1 VRKIT
6 AFQPDLIE
14 PGKGYWRKFKTM
26 KRKLMLSLAI
36 FIAAIMTLQT
46 IQTSHAQKRAAPAKS
61 VQVEAQT
68 KTQIQTE
75 TQTQQKSGAVRL
87 PPGGGPPPP
96 PPPSIDPNPRA
107 EVKESAEQAVKG
119 GEDVKAP
126 YATGSEVEPNNTSG
140 TATALTFTP
149 TAITTAAIN
158 PGGDIDF
165 YTFTAPAGS
174 RVWVETD
181 TGGTQNAGATSR
193 DTVMDLLAADGT
205 TVIENDD
212 DDGTGNG
219 GDGTVE
225 TGLASMIAGR
235 TLTTGGTYFIRV
247 QAFSATAIVNP
258 YRLFVSLTNVA
269 ATAEVE
275 ANDTAATANVANS
288 PALRSGSIGVAGDVD
303 YYSVSCNAGDTVYF
317 PVDADPERD
326 GTGTDLVVEF
336 RDPADAILLSVD
348 SSITGSV
355 PNPAAEGANYTVPAA
370 GTYFVKVRHF
380 SATGTGTYD
389 IHIVNT
395 TAATSPLIISELRVR
410 GPSGANDEY
419 IEVYNNSDTST
430 TVASQVGSGF
440 AIAASDATVRCT
452 IPNGTVIP
460 GRGHYLCTNS
470 VAYSLGGYATGDAT
484 YTTDIPD
491 NAGVALF
498 NNNVPANFILA
509 NRLDAVGSTSE
520 ANTLYKEG
528 TGYPTLTPFSIDYA
542 FVRDACGQQGSITN
556 LTPCPLTTGVADTG
570 NNATD
575 FYFVDTNGTSAG
587 AGQRLGS
594 PGPENL
600 ASPIQRNASFAV
612 GIPDICVAGSL
623 PPNQIRD
630 LTSVPAQNSTFG
642 SIELR
647 RTVVNNTGANVT
659 RMRFRVTQQTT
670 FPAPSGT
677 ADLRS
682 RTTADTTDNFSNQP
696 CGTGTSVITIL
707 GTTLEQPPSQPN
719 GGAFNG
725 TLSVGTV
732 TLGTPIPPGNSVIV
746 RFLWGVQQTGKFR
759 VGLNIEVL
767 P

>member
-1 VRKIT
+1 LAI
-6 AFQPDLIE
+6 
-14 PGKGYWRKFKTM
+14 
-26 KRKLMLSLAI
+26 SLAI
-36 FIAAIMTLQT
+36 FLVSQT
-46 IQTSHAQKRAAPAKS
+46 IQLGHAQKKVPLQSPRAA
-61 VQVEAQT
+61 
-68 KTQIQTE
+68 
-75 TQTQQKSGAVRL
+75 
-87 PPGGGPPPP
+87 
-96 PPPSIDPNPRA
+96 NPRA
-107 EVKESAEQAVKG
+107 EVKETNNTPVTVKG
-119 GEDVKAP
+119 SGRAPRP
-126 YATGSEVEPNNTSG
+126 YATGSETEPNDTSG

-149 TAITTAAIN
+149 TAISTGAIN

-165 YTFTAPAGS
+165 YTFTALAGS

-181 TGGTQNAGATSR
+181 TGGVQNAGATSR

-219 GDGTVE
+219 GDGTIE
-225 TGLASMIAGR
+225 TGLASLIAGR
-235 TLTTGGTYFIRV
+235 TLTAGGTYFIRV
-247 QAFSATAIVNP
+247 QAFSATGIVNP

-269 ATAEVE
+269 ATPEVE

-288 PALRSGSIGVAGDVD
+288 PALRSGSIGVLGDAD
-303 YYSVSCNAGDTVYF
+303 YYSVSANAGDTIYF
-317 PVDADPERD
+317 PVDTDPDRD
-326 GTGTDLVVEF
+326 GTGSDLVVEF
-336 RDPADAILLSVD
+336 RSPADAVLLSVD
-348 SSITGSV
+348 SSISGDV
-355 PNPAAEGANYTVPAA
+355 DNPAAEGANYTVNAS
-370 GTYFVKVRHF
+370 GTYFIKVF
-380 SATGTGTYD
+380 WFDDEDTGNYD

-395 TAATSPLIISELRVR
+395 SAVTSPLVISEFRVR
-410 GPSGANDEY
+410 GPSGANDEFV
-419 IEVYNNSDTST
+419 EVYNNSDTST

-440 AIAASDATVRCT
+440 AIAASDAIVRCT

-470 VAYSLGGYATGDAT
+470 LAYSLGGYATGDAT

-491 NAGVALF
+491 NAGIALF
-498 NNNVPANFILA
+498 NNNVPVNFILA

-528 TGYPTLTPFSIDYA
+528 TGYPALTPFSIDYA

-556 LTPCPLTTGVADTG
+556 LTPCPLTTGVADTA
-570 NNATD
+570 NNAVD

-612 GIPDICVAGSL
+612 GLPDVCVAGSL

-630 LTSVPAQNSTFG
+630 LTSVPAQNSQFG
-642 SIELR
+642 TIELR
-647 RTVVNNTGANVT
+647 RAVVNNTGANVT
-659 RMRFRVTQQTT
+659 RLRFRVTQQTT

-677 ADLRS
+677 ADLRT
-682 RTTADTTDNFSNQP
+682 RTTADTTDNFSNSP
-696 CGTGTSVITIL
+696 CGSGTSVITVL

-725 TLSVGTV
+725 TFSVGTV
-732 TLGTPIPPGNSVIV
+732 TLGTPIPPGNTVFV

-759 VGLNIEVL
+759 VGMNIEVL

>member
-1 VRKIT
+1 MRRRVVPFLAI
-6 AFQPDLIE
+6 
-14 PGKGYWRKFKTM
+14 
-26 KRKLMLSLAI
+26 SLAI
-36 FIAAIMTLQT
+36 FLVSQT
-46 IQTSHAQKRAAPAKS
+46 IQLGHAQKKAPLVKAP
-61 VQVEAQT
+61 QT
-68 KTQIQTE
+68 TVGRQE
-75 TQTQQKSGAVRL
+75 TTNGRTPPAVY
-87 PPGGGPPPP
+87 
-96 PPPSIDPNPRA
+96 PRA
-107 EVKESAEQAVKG
+107 EVKETSSDPAAEIKG
-119 GEDVKAP
+119 GKEDSAPQP
-126 YATGSEVEPNNTSG
+126 YATGSEVEPNDTSG
-140 TATALTFTP
+140 TATAITFTP

-174 RVWVETD
+174 RVWIETD

-193 DTVMDLLAADGT
+193 DTVIDLLAADGS

-219 GDGTVE
+219 GDGTIE
-225 TGLASMIAGR
+225 TGLASIIAGR
-235 TLTTGGTYFIRV
+235 TLTAGGTYFIRV
-247 QAFSATAIVNP
+247 QAFSATGIINP

-275 ANDTAATANVANS
+275 PNDTAATANVANS
-288 PALRSGSIGVAGDVD
+288 PALRSASIGVLGDAD
-303 YYSVSCNAGDTVYF
+303 YYSVSANAGDTIFF
-317 PVDADPERD
+317 PVDADPDRD
-326 GTGTDLVVEF
+326 GTGSDLVVEF
-336 RDPADAILLSVD
+336 RSPADSVLLTVD
-348 SSITGSV
+348 SSITGDAGD
-355 PNPAAEGANYTVPAA
+355 PAAEGANFTVQTA
-370 GTYFVKVRHF
+370 GTYFIKVF
-380 SATGTGTYD
+380 WFDDEDTGSYD

-395 TAATSPLIISELRVR
+395 GAVTSPLIISEFRLR

-440 AIAASDATVRCT
+440 AVAASDATVRCT

-484 YTTDIPD
+484 YATDIPD
-491 NAGVALF
+491 NAGIALF

-528 TGYPTLTPFSIDYA
+528 TGYPALTPFSIDYA

-556 LTPCPLTTGVADTG
+556 LTPCPLTVGVADTG
-570 NNATD
+570 NNAVD

-600 ASPIQRNASFAV
+600 ASPIQRNASFTV
-612 GIPDICVAGSL
+612 GLPDICVAASL

-642 SIELR
+642 TIELR
-647 RTVVNNTGANVT
+647 RAVVNNTGANVT
-659 RMRFRVTQQTT
+659 RLRFRVTQQTT

-677 ADLRS
+677 ADLRT

-696 CGTGTSVITIL
+696 CGTGTSVITVL

-725 TLSVGTV
+725 TFSVGTV
-732 TLGTPIPPGNSVIV
+732 TLGTPIPPGNTVFV

-759 VGLNIEVL
+759 VGMNIEVL

>member
-1 VRKIT
+1 
-6 AFQPDLIE
+6 
-14 PGKGYWRKFKTM
+14 M
-26 KRKLMLSLAI
+26 KRNLTRFLAI
-36 FIAAIMTLQT
+36 LIAVFFTLQT
-46 IQTSHAQKRAAPAKS
+46 IQLSHAQKRAALPTPPAAPAP
-61 VQVEAQT
+61 QVN
-68 KTQIQTE
+68 
-75 TQTQQKSGAVRL
+75 S
-87 PPGGGPPPP
+87 
-96 PPPSIDPNPRA
+96 RA
-107 EVKESAEQAVKG
+107 EVKETDTTTPVSGVRG
-119 GEDVKAP
+119 GVRAPRP

-174 RVWVETD
+174 RVWLETD
-181 TGGTQNAGATSR
+181 TGGVQNAGATSR
-193 DTVMDLLAADGT
+193 DTVVDLLAADGT

-219 GDGTVE
+219 GDGTIE
-225 TGLASMIAGR
+225 TGLASIIAGR
-235 TLTTGGTYFIRV
+235 TLTAGGTYFIRV
-247 QAFSATAIVNP
+247 QAFSATGIINP

-275 ANDTAATANVANS
+275 GNDTAATANVANS
-288 PALRSGSIGVAGDVD
+288 PALRSGTIGALGDAD
-303 YYSVSCNAGDTVYF
+303 YYSISCNAGDTVFF
-317 PVDADPERD
+317 PVDADPDRD
-326 GTGTDLVVEF
+326 GNGSDLVVEF
-336 RDPADAILLSVD
+336 RSPADAVLLSVD
-348 SSITGSV
+348 SSITGDAG
-355 PNPAAEGANYTVPAA
+355 NPAGEGANFTVQTA
-370 GTYFVKVRHF
+370 GTYFIKVF
-380 SATGTGTYD
+380 WFDDEDTGSYD

-395 TAATSPLIISELRVR
+395 SAVTSPLIIGEFRVR
-410 GPSGANDEY
+410 GPSGANDEF

-440 AIAASDATVRCT
+440 AVAASDATVRCT

-491 NAGVALF
+491 NAGIALF

-528 TGYPTLTPFSIDYA
+528 TGYPALTPFSIDYA

-570 NNATD
+570 NNAVD

-600 ASPIQRNASFAV
+600 ASPIQRNASFVV
-612 GIPDICVAGSL
+612 GLPDNCVAGSL

-642 SIELR
+642 TIELR
-647 RTVVNNTGANVT
+647 RTIINNTGANVT
-659 RMRFRVTQQTT
+659 RLRFRVTQQTT

-677 ADLRS
+677 ADLRT

-696 CGTGTSVITIL
+696 CGTGTSVITVL
-707 GTTLEQPPSQPN
+707 GTTKEEPPSQPN

-725 TLSVGTV
+725 TFSVGTV

-759 VGLNIEVL
+759 VGMNIEVL

>member
-1 VRKIT
+1 L
-6 AFQPDLIE
+6 A
-14 PGKGYWRKFKTM
+14 
-26 KRKLMLSLAI
+26 KR
-36 FIAAIMTLQT
+36 
-46 IQTSHAQKRAAPAKS
+46 
-61 VQVEAQT
+61 
-68 KTQIQTE
+68 
-75 TQTQQKSGAVRL
+75 
-87 PPGGGPPPP
+87 
-96 PPPSIDPNPRA
+96 
-107 EVKESAEQAVKG
+107 
-119 GEDVKAP
+119 
-126 YATGSEVEPNNTSG
+126 
-140 TATALTFTP
+140 
-149 TAITTAAIN
+149 
-158 PGGDIDF
+158 
-165 YTFTAPAGS
+165 
-174 RVWVETD
+174 
-181 TGGTQNAGATSR
+181 
-193 DTVMDLLAADGT
+193 
-205 TVIENDD
+205 
-212 DDGTGNG
+212 
-219 GDGTVE
+219 
-225 TGLASMIAGR
+225 
-235 TLTTGGTYFIRV
+235 
-247 QAFSATAIVNP
+247 
-258 YRLFVSLTNVA
+258 
-269 ATAEVE
+269 
-275 ANDTAATANVANS
+275 
-288 PALRSGSIGVAGDVD
+288 
-303 YYSVSCNAGDTVYF
+303 NAGDTIFF

-336 RDPADAILLSVD
+336 RSPADALLFSVD
-348 SSITGSV
+348 SSITGDLT
-355 PNPAAEGANYTVPAA
+355 NPAAEGANYTVDAA

-395 TAATSPLIISELRVR
+395 SAVTSPLIISEFRVR
-410 GPSGANDEY
+410 GPSGANDEFVE
-419 IEVYNNSDTST
+419 IYNNSGTST

-440 AIAASDATVRCT
+440 AVAASDGAVRCT

-491 NAGVALF
+491 NAGIALF
-498 NNNVPANFILA
+498 NNDVPANFILA

-528 TGYPTLTPFSIDYA
+528 TGYPALTPFSIDYA

-556 LTPCPLTTGVADTG
+556 LTPCPLTVGVADTG
-570 NNATD
+570 NNAVD

-600 ASPIQRNASFAV
+600 ASPIQRNASFTV
-612 GIPDICVAGSL
+612 GLQDTCVAGSL

-642 SIELR
+642 TIELR
-647 RTVVNNTGANVT
+647 RVVVNNTGANVT
-659 RMRFRVTQQTT
+659 RLRFRVTQQTT

-696 CGTGTSVITIL
+696 CGTGTSVITVL

-725 TLSVGTV
+725 TMSAGTV

-759 VGLNIEVL
+759 VALNIEVL

>member
-1 VRKIT
+1 VT
-6 AFQPDLIE
+6 
-14 PGKGYWRKFKTM
+14 
-26 KRKLMLSLAI
+26 KRNCFRLLAI
-36 FIAAIMTLQT
+36 VVATVISLQT
-46 IQTSHAQKRAAPAKS
+46 AQVSFAKKQKKTKRTKRTAAPLIWAPSQFQTIPTISNQATLTTTPDVRRNQSASEALRKGQKRGTPPAP
-61 VQVEAQT
+61 
-68 KTQIQTE
+68 I
-75 TQTQQKSGAVRL
+75 
-87 PPGGGPPPP
+87 
-96 PPPSIDPNPRA
+96 NPRL
-107 EVKESAEQAVKG
+107 EIKEPVNQPP
-119 GEDVKAP
+119 AP
-126 YATGSEVEPNNTSG
+126 ESGNLSRPTPRATGSEGEPNDTAG

-149 TAITTAAIN
+149 TAITTGAIN

-174 RVWVETD
+174 RVWIETD

-193 DTVMDLLAADGT
+193 DTVIDLLAADGT

-219 GDGTVE
+219 GDGTIE
-225 TGLASMIAGR
+225 TGLASIIAGR
-235 TLTTGGTYFIRV
+235 TLTTGGTYFIKVR
-247 QAFSATAIVNP
+247 AFGATGIINP

-288 PALRSGSIGVAGDVD
+288 PALRSGSIGVAADAD
-303 YYSVSCNAGDTVYF
+303 YYSVSANAGDTIFF

-336 RDPADAILLSVD
+336 RSPADALLLSVD
-348 SSITGSV
+348 SSITGDLTD
-355 PNPAAEGANYTVPAA
+355 PAAEGANYTVDAA
-370 GTYFVKVRHF
+370 GTYFIKVRHF
-380 SATGTGTYD
+380 SATGTGTYN

-395 TAATSPLIISELRVR
+395 GAVTSPLIISEFRVR

-419 IEVYNNSDTST
+419 VEIYNNSDTST

-440 AIAASDATVRCT
+440 AVAASDAVVRCT

-460 GRGHYLCTNS
+460 GRGHFLCTNS
-470 VAYSLGGYATGDAT
+470 IAYSLGGYATGDAT
-484 YTTDIPD
+484 FATDIPD
-491 NAGVALF
+491 NAGIALF

-509 NRLDAVGSTSE
+509 NRLDAVGSTAE

-528 TGYPTLTPFSIDYA
+528 TGYPALTPFSIDYA
-542 FVRDACGQQGSITN
+542 FVRDSCGQQGSITN
-556 LTPCPLTTGVADTG
+556 LTPCPITLGVADTG
-570 NNATD
+570 NNAVD

-600 ASPIQRNASFAV
+600 ASPIQRNASNSVFIV
-612 GIPDICVAGSL
+612 DPCVAASL

-642 SIELR
+642 TIEIR
-647 RTVVNNTGANVT
+647 RLLVNNTGANVT
-659 RMRFRVTQQTT
+659 RLRFRVDQQTT

-677 ADLRS
+677 ADLRT
-682 RTTADTTDNFSNQP
+682 RTTADTTDNFSNLP
-696 CGTGTSVITIL
+696 CGTGTSVITVL

-725 TLSVGTV
+725 TFSVGTV
-732 TLGTPIPPGNSVIV
+732 TLGTPIPPGNAVIV
-746 RFLWGVQQTGKFR
+746 RLLWGVQQTGKFR